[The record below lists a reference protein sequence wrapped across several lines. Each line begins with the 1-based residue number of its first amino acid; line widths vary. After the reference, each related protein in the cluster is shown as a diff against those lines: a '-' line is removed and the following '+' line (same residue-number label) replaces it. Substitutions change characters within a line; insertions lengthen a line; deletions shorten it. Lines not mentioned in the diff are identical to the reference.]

1 MFERVKNF
9 VRNTFLAGVFA
20 AIPLGATV
28 FVLWYVDHVTR
39 EPLKELFGFDAPLAG
54 IGLALVGIF
63 ALGLVVR
70 SLIGRVLLNALDRL
84 LLKVPVLAEV
94 YKAWKQISL
103 TPGGSQGIYSRV
115 VLVRL
120 DGDAWHLAF
129 TSGEPVGPGSDAVC
143 VFVPTTP
150 NPMVGRVLFVP
161 HDRCRP
167 TRLAVEEVF
176 KFLLSGGNYVP
187 EEVAAATRSDATA
200 TTPPPAPS
208 STSALL

>member
-1 MFERVKNF
+1 MLEQAKNF
-9 VRNTFLAGVFA
+9 ARNTFLAGVFA
-20 AIPLGATV
+20 AIPLVVTV
-28 FVLWYVDHVTR
+28 FVLWYVDHLTR
-39 EPLKELFGFDAPLAG
+39 EPLKELVGIDVPFAG
-54 IGLALVGIF
+54 VGLALVGIF

-70 SLIGRVLLNALDRL
+70 SLIGRYVLAAIDRL
-84 LLKVPVLAEV
+84 LLKVPVLAEL

-103 TPGGSQGIYSRV
+103 TPGGSSGIYSKV

-129 TSGEPVGPGSDAVC
+129 TSGEPIGAGTDAVC

-161 HDRCRP
+161 LSRCRP
-167 TRLAVEEVF
+167 TSLAVEEVF

-187 EEVAAATRSDATA
+187 EEVAVAARDGAA
-200 TTPPPAPS
+200 RPPPLVPEA
-208 STSALL
+208 

>member
-1 MFERVKNF
+1 MFERIKIF
-9 VRNTFLAGVFA
+9 ARNTFLAGVFA
-20 AIPLGATV
+20 AIPLAVTI

-39 EPLKELFGFDAPLAG
+39 EPLKELVGVDAPFAG
-54 IGLALVGIF
+54 VGLAVVGIF

-70 SLIGRVLLNALDRL
+70 SLIGRLLLSALDRL
-84 LLKVPVLAEV
+84 LLRVPVLAEV

-103 TPGGSQGIYSRV
+103 TPGGSQGIYSKV
-115 VLVRL
+115 VLVHL

-129 TSGEPVGPGSDAVC
+129 TSGEPVGAGSDAVC

-150 NPMVGRVLFVP
+150 NPMAGRVLFVP
-161 HDRCRP
+161 LARCRP
-167 TRLAVEEVF
+167 TSLAVEEVF

-200 TTPPPAPS
+200 TTPPPAPGT
-208 STSALL
+208 TSDLL

>member
-1 MFERVKNF
+1 MLAQAKDFA
-9 VRNTFLAGVFA
+9 RNTFLAGAFA
-20 AIPLGATV
+20 AIPLVVTV
-28 FVLWYVDHVTR
+28 FVLWYVDHLTR
-39 EPLKELFGFDAPLAG
+39 EPLKELFGIDVPFAG
-54 IGLALVGIF
+54 VGLALVGIF

-70 SLIGRVLLNALDRL
+70 SLIGRYLLAAIDRL

-103 TPGGSQGIYSRV
+103 TPGGSSGIYSKV

-129 TSGEPVGPGSDAVC
+129 TSGDPIGAGTDVVC

-161 HDRCRP
+161 LSRCRP
-167 TRLAVEEVF
+167 TALAVEEVF

-187 EEVAAATRSDATA
+187 DEVAAATQSERAISDL
-200 TTPPPAPS
+200 PPQPA
-208 STSALL
+208 A

>member
-9 VRNTFLAGVFA
+9 ARNTFLAGVFA

-120 DGDAWHLAF
+120 DGDAWQLAF
-129 TSGEPVGPGSDAVC
+129 TSGEVIGAGSDALC

-150 NPMVGRVLFVP
+150 NPMVGRLLFVP
-161 HDRCRP
+161 QDRCRP
-167 TRLAVEEVF
+167 TSLAVEEVF

-187 EEVAAATRSDATA
+187 EEVAAATGEGATS
-200 TTPPPAPS
+200 PPAQAPS
-208 STSALL
+208 SASASL

>member
-1 MFERVKNF
+1 MLEHAKNF
-9 VRNTFLAGVFA
+9 ARNTFLAGVFA
-20 AIPLGATV
+20 AIPLVVTV
-28 FVLWYVDHVTR
+28 FVLWYVDHLTR
-39 EPLKELFGFDAPLAG
+39 EPLKELVGIDVPFAG
-54 IGLALVGIF
+54 VGLALVGIF

-70 SLIGRVLLNALDRL
+70 SLIGRYVLAAIDRL
-84 LLKVPVLAEV
+84 LLKVPVLAEL

-103 TPGGSQGIYSRV
+103 TPGGSSGIYSKV

-129 TSGEPVGPGSDAVC
+129 TSGEPIGAGTDAVC

-161 HDRCRP
+161 LSRCRP
-167 TRLAVEEVF
+167 TSLAVEEVF

-187 EEVAAATRSDATA
+187 EEVAAAARDGAA
-200 TTPPPAPS
+200 ARPPPLVSEA
-208 STSALL
+208 